1 MARVALR
8 ISIFISSMLFL
19 LACATPGSDR
29 DKATFFD
36 SAYNDHNR
44 APASMVPPQQASDVN
59 KSLDPVSLRSQAD
72 YHFAT
77 GEAYSFDGLH
87 SKAIEAFK
95 TVLIYDPESVAVRL
109 RLAAEYVKMG
119 AMGEALRQAEQAEK
133 MDPKKIE
140 THLLLGGL
148 HSNLKN
154 YPKAIAEYEEAL
166 KIQPRSAD
174 ALMYLGA
181 VYAERKEHD
190 KAIKLFEALAADEDY
205 ATPQTAYYYMGRIR
219 EDQGT
224 KLSLKAA
231 EVFYKK
237 ALTLKADYTE
247 AALALAG
254 FYSKHSKPAQ
264 ATETLKNFQRD
275 HGPSSRVAE
284 VLSSFYLQDEK
295 YDLALEQLAIME
307 SDSDDALNIKVKM
320 ALIYID
326 QKQYPQAAAKLNEV
340 LSQAP
345 DSDKIRFYLAAVY
358 EEMGQS
364 LKAAGHFQKVPANSP
379 YYQDSI
385 VHAAYILKEN
395 KKTPEAVELVK
406 TALKERNDVPQFY
419 AVYASLMDDQGD
431 LENAL
436 ALLNEG
442 IKKFPDYVQ
451 LRFFMG
457 TLQDRKGNK
466 EQSIVQMQ
474 KVIEMDPNHVQGLN
488 YLAFTYAEMGQKL
501 HEAESLAKRALEM
514 EPKDGY
520 ILDTYGWILFKEN
533 RLNESIRVLEVAH
546 QNQPNESIIAEHL
559 ADAYYRS
566 QLLEKARK
574 MYEKAADNLSEGAKA
589 KEIRSKITAIENQE
603 LVGRNQRQP
612 ASISAPETIEPSRD
626 K

>member
-1 MARVALR
+1 MARAFLR
-8 ISIFISSMLFL
+8 LTIFISSTLFL
-19 LACATPGSDR
+19 MSCATPGSDR
-29 DKATFFD
+29 DKSTFFD

-44 APASMVPPQQASDVN
+44 APASMAPPQQAADLS
-59 KSLDPVSLRSQAD
+59 KSLDPVSQRTQAD
-72 YHFAT
+72 YYFAA

-87 SKAIEAFK
+87 SKAIESFK
-95 TVLIYDPESVAVRL
+95 TVLIYDPDSVPVRL
-109 RLAAEYVKMG
+109 RLATEYVKMG
-119 AMGEALRQAEQAEK
+119 AIGEALRQAEQAAT

-154 YPKAIAEYEEAL
+154 YPRAIAEYEEAL
-166 KIQPRSAD
+166 KIQPHSPD

-205 ATPQTAYYYMGRIR
+205 STPQTAYYYIGRIR

-224 KLSLKAA
+224 KLSLKMA
-231 EVFYKK
+231 EVAYKK
-237 ALTLKADYTE
+237 ALSLKADYTE
-247 AALALAG
+247 AAIALAG
-254 FYSKHSKPAQ
+254 FYTKRQKSAQ
-264 ATETLKNFQRD
+264 ATELLKNFQRD
-275 HGPSSRVAE
+275 HGPNPRVAE

-295 YDLALEQLAIME
+295 YDLALEQLAILE
-307 SDSDDALNIKVKM
+307 SDSDDSLNIKVKM

-364 LKAAGHFQKVPANSP
+364 LKAAEHFQKVPPQSP
-379 YYQDSI
+379 YYQDSV

-395 KKTPEAVELVK
+395 KKTAEAVAMVK
-406 TALKERNDVPQFY
+406 SALKERSDVPQFY

-442 IKKFPDYVQ
+442 ISKFPDYVQ

-457 TLQDRKGNK
+457 TLQDRKGDK
-466 EQSIVQMQ
+466 EKSIEQMQ

-488 YLAFTYAEMGQKL
+488 YLAFTYAEMGKQLK
-501 HEAESLAKRALEM
+501 EAELLAKRALEM

-566 QLLEKARK
+566 QLLDKARK
-574 MYEKAADNLSEGAKA
+574 MYEKAADNLSEGPKSR
-589 KEIRSKITAIENQE
+589 EIRSKITAIEKQE
-603 LVGRNQRQP
+603 LVGHNQRQP
-612 ASISAPETIEPSRD
+612 ASINAPETSEPNRD